1 MVFYASSILLVFF
14 ALIHGGGCS
23 FHGRRQVWCGLAWQQ
38 QAHCSSTSTSSTRA
52 RTKLFVAGQGF
63 GDNNNSQ
70 SSPSSSSPAKTYGPS
85 ALRPIRDLIDAE
97 SAMRAFFTS
106 REEWLPLFR
115 SMISSSPS
123 SSCAAMDFL
132 GKQDSS
138 TSGRAAL
145 TSQSTIEYEKI
156 DFHETSSPWRLLQ
169 AIPDQAD
176 HRAILA
182 AFLDGAQNS
191 LLSIPTDE
199 RVEEDDN
206 DVQFVEEGRRLLALS
221 RFHVLQANDRGS
233 GSGRMETYDHLFATC
248 WSELH
253 HLCSQNVAHTGSL
266 IILPDYQISDL
277 RRFTDMNVLRPLEWL
292 GLHDDF
298 EVASIHHGTQN
309 SSPAIRL
316 LYKLSDI
323 PEVQDQ
329 EQEEPSNDE

>member
-1 MVFYASSILLVFF
+1 MCLETASSRRLLLLINFVYGSFF
-14 ALIHGGGCS
+14 IVGGQA
-23 FHGRRQVWCGLAWQQ
+23 FLLLRQH
-38 QAHCSSTSTSSTRA
+38 QAAYSSSVTTATTTRA
-52 RTKLFVAGQGF
+52 TTTKLFAGTGGQGGF
-63 GDNNNSQ
+63 GKGDGDYKNNNE
-70 SSPSSSSPAKTYGPS
+70 SPPPSKTYGPS

-97 SAMRAFFTS
+97 SAMQAFFTS

-115 SMISSSPS
+115 SMISSSSSPSSS
-123 SSCAAMDFL
+123 SSCAAMEFL
-132 GKQDSS
+132 ETSSLSITTATSS
-138 TSGRAAL
+138 T
-145 TSQSTIEYEKI
+145 EKI

-221 RFHVLQANDRGS
+221 RFHVLQANRGGS
-233 GSGRMETYDHLFATC
+233 GVESYDHLFATC

-253 HLCSQNVAHTGSL
+253 HLSSQNVAHTGSL
-266 IILPDYQISDL
+266 IILPDCQISDL

-298 EVASIHHGTQN
+298 EVASIHHGMQD

-323 PEVQDQ
+323 PEVQEQ
-329 EQEEPSNDE
+329 EQPNDE